1 MRALPLLLALALAGC
16 GHRDDDAGTG
26 GLSPDEARQLNEAAA
41 SIDVNASLPANDTQE
56 DGQ

>member
-16 GHRDDDAGTG
+16 GHRDDDAATG

-41 SIDVNASLPANDTQE
+41 SIDVNASLPSNDTE